1 MARESVA
8 AKAGRLLVDGRVHV
22 VEAGR
27 RRVLALVD
35 GTEGRYVVVYASG
48 GWLCSCPHPGRCSHR
63 AAVELVT
70 DPLGRWGGA
79 PPAGAAASGP
89 RTVAR

>member
-8 AKAGRLLVDGRVHV
+8 AKAGRLLLDGRVHV
-22 VEAGR
+22 VEVGR
-27 RRVLALVD
+27 RRVHALVD
-35 GTEGRYVVVYASG
+35 GTEGRYVVVYAAG

-70 DPLGRWGGA
+70 DPLGRCGGA
-79 PPAGAAASGP
+79 PSGAAASGP
-89 RTVAR
+89 RTVTR